1 MDGASFFSSVGRRT
15 VEQLAAA
22 VKITISSRRGIA
34 DGGDKTFNERADH
47 FRFVIRQSP
56 FPKVSGESSSKIF
69 INYTMEPGKKQ
80 IQMAKMAQVDI
91 K

>member
-1 MDGASFFSSVGRRT
+1 MDGASFFLRVGRRT

-22 VKITISSRRGIA
+22 VKNCHFQPQGIA

-47 FRFVIRQSP
+47 FQVCHKTDS
-56 FPKVSGESSSKIF
+56 FPKGQWREFVENLYKL
-69 INYTMEPGKKQ
+69 YMEPGKRQ

-91 K
+91 

>member
-1 MDGASFFSSVGRRT
+1 MDGASFFLRVGRRT

-22 VKITISSRRGIA
+22 VKNCHFQPQGIA
-34 DGGDKTFNERADH
+34 DGGDKTFNERADTS
-47 FRFVIRQSP
+47 RFVIRQTP

-69 INYTMEPGKKQ
+69 INYTMEPGKRQ

-91 K
+91 